1 MLQAACVGIKLL
13 RVYFSQKC
21 HAGSFFEGEA
31 CYDEGHDK
39 AAEYVALNSKQ

>member
-13 RVYFSQKC
+13 KAYLSQKC

-31 CYDEGHDK
+31 CFDKGHDK

>member
-13 RVYFSQKC
+13 KAYLSQKC
-21 HAGSFFEGEA
+21 HAGSLFEGEA
-31 CYDEGHDK
+31 CFDKFHDK